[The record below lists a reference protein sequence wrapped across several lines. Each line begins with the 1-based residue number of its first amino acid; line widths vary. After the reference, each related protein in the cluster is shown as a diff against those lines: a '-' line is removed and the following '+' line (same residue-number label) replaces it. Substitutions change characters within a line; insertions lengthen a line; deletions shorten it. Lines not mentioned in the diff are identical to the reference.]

1 MTYHYIS
8 KEWSMESVHIDVAHT
23 SENLAATL
31 KTVTDEW
38 NINSKVHC
46 VITDNASNIKGAIRI
61 NKWDYLSVE
70 NKQWA
75 NLANIIS
82 IAPSLIIRLLI
93 RDQCI

>member
-1 MTYHYIS
+1 
-8 KEWSMESVHIDVAHT
+8 MESVHIDVAHT

-61 NKWDYLSVE
+61 NKWDHLSVE

-75 NLANIIS
+75 NLANIIDHS
-82 IAPSLIIRLLI
+82 APGSNQLHHH
-93 RDQCI
+93 